1 MAAVSRAIAVA
12 LAADHKAHAEAAVD
26 AAPDS
31 EAAGR
36 ALFTAAGAGQQSV
49 VDELLAKGTK
59 PDFVWCEES
68 GMTPLHAAAIH
79 GHHGIVAALLAA
91 GADHDRPIGGD
102 SDSGPEGMEGVAKVH
117 RKAIDLLPAEHRVQ
131 RSETY
136 RLLKERALTSNAQA
150 ATDEL

>member
-12 LAADHKAHAEAAVD
+12 LAADHEEHAEAAVD
-26 AAPDS
+26 ATPDS

-36 ALFTAAGAGQQSV
+36 ALFTAAQAGQQSV
-49 VDELLAKGTK
+49 VDELLAKGTP

-68 GMTPLHAAAIH
+68 GMTPLHAAAIR
-79 GHHGIVAALLAA
+79 GHHGVVAALLAA

-102 SDSGPEGMEGVAKVH
+102 AGGGGTVEGAAKAQ

-136 RLLKERALTSNAQA
+136 WLLKERAVSSNAA
-150 ATDEL
+150 SAREEL